1 MPSPTVGQ
9 LVGAALA
16 SSNMSQ
22 RSIADETG
30 IAQAAISRI
39 INGTRQAKTTELILI
54 AQATGHTY
62 AQLTGGGIAEDQI
75 SWAAR
80 STAGSRKAD
89 MQKAAMA
96 FMDRDAC
103 PTHQAIST
111 AV

>member
-80 STAGSRKAD
+80 STEGSGMAD
-89 MQKAAMA
+89 MKKAVMD
-96 FMDRDAC
+96 FMDLDAYL
-103 PTHQAIST
+103 TDQAIWT